1 MAVYKTEREIMS
13 QYEALG
19 KTYRYIMDRRDEL
32 KVFMDK
38 QPYQSVTFIGCGSS
52 YSLCKSA
59 EMSFKMRSGMAANS
73 IPAGDLMMN
82 FPHYERLMKDTLLV
96 IPSRS
101 GSTTEVIR
109 AVEKARDKCHTPCIS
124 ISAVSGSELGR
135 ISDINLELPWAFDE
149 SVCQTRT
156 VTNLYFANLLLV
168 AILLEDSL
176 LINELGRAVQNGN
189 AYMERIQGEIQE
201 IAKRGGWEKVVVLA
215 DSELTGIAEEG
226 ALAFNEICQLAS
238 NYYHVL
244 DVRHGPMV
252 LINDRTMVIMACS
265 PWGES
270 YQKDLIRHLKS
281 KGAFVITVSNR
292 EENVWGSD
300 WNISMPSYQNYGVYG
315 VHFIL
320 VPQLLSYYKAVEV
333 GVNPDTPQ
341 GLDPWIQL

>member
-1 MAVYKTEREIMS
+1 MYKTEREIMS

-32 KVFMDK
+32 KAFMDK
-38 QPYQSVTFIGCGSS
+38 QHCKSVTFIGCGSS

-59 EMSFKMRSGMAANS
+59 EISFKLRSGMAANS
-73 IPAGDLMMN
+73 IPAGDLMIN

-96 IPSRS
+96 VPSRS

-109 AVEKARDKCHTPCIS
+109 AVEKVQDKYDTPCIS
-124 ISAVSGSELGR
+124 ISAASDSRLGR
-135 ISDINLELPWAFDE
+135 MADINLELPWAFDE

-156 VTNLYFANLLLV
+156 VTNLYFANLLLI

-176 LINELGRAVQNGN
+176 LIDELNRAVQNGN
-189 AYMERIQGEIQE
+189 AYMERVQGEINE
-201 IAKRGGWEKVVVLA
+201 IAKRVGWEKVVVLA
-215 DSELTGIAEEG
+215 DSELAGIAEEG
-226 ALAFNEICQLAS
+226 ALAFNEICQIPS

-252 LINDRTMVIMACS
+252 LINDRTMVIMVCS

-281 KGAFVITVSNR
+281 KGAFVVTVSSR
-292 EENVWGSD
+292 EGNVWGSD
-300 WNISMPSYQNYGVYG
+300 CNISIPPYQNYGVYG
-315 VHFIL
+315 VPFIL
-320 VPQLLSYYKAVEV
+320 VPQLLSYYKAIED
-333 GVNPDTPQ
+333 GVNPDAPQ
-341 GLDPWIQL
+341 GLDPWIKL

>member
-1 MAVYKTEREIMS
+1 MYKTEREIMS

-32 KVFMDK
+32 KAFLDK
-38 QPYQSVTFIGCGSS
+38 QPYKSVTFIGCGSS
-52 YSLCKSA
+52 YCLCKSA
-59 EMSFKMRSGMAANS
+59 EISFKLRTGMAANS

-109 AVEKARDKCHTPCIS
+109 AVEKVRDKYRAPCIS
-124 ISAVSGSELGR
+124 ISAASGSRLGR
-135 ISDINLELPWAFDE
+135 IADISLELPWAFDE

-156 VTNLYFANLLLV
+156 VTNLYFANLLLI

-176 LINELGRAVQNGN
+176 LIDELDRVVQNGN
-189 AYMERIQGEIQE
+189 AYMERVQGEIQE
-201 IAKRGGWEKVVVLA
+201 IAKRAGWEKVVVLA
-215 DSELTGIAEEG
+215 DSELAGIAEEG
-226 ALAFNEICQLAS
+226 ALAFNEICQLPA
-238 NYYHVL
+238 NHYHVL

-252 LINDRTMVIMACS
+252 LIDDKSLVIMACS

-281 KGAFVITVSNR
+281 KGGFVITVSSR

-300 WNISMPSYQNYGVYG
+300 CNISVPPYQNYGVYG
-315 VHFIL
+315 VPFIL
-320 VPQLLSYYKAVEV
+320 VPQLLSYYKAIEL
-333 GVNPDTPQ
+333 GVNPDAPH